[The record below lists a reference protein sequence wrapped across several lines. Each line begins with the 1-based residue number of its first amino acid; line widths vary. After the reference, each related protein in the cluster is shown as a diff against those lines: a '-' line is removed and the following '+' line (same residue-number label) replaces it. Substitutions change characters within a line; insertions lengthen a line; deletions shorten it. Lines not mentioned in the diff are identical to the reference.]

1 MKPQLIILLLIVAA
15 AFYESYLKGPAQLLF
30 GYAKTAVA
38 AVTIVY
44 LLYSFY
50 RSPDEFYVALDFVKD
65 YFSRSDGG
73 MAKQIDRLIDGK
85 PKFGRQVSPL
95 LKKKVAAD
103 QEWRCGDCK
112 AILDASYEVDH
123 TVPLFKGGSNDAQ
136 NLVAL
141 CRNCHGKKTVA
152 DRLKPY

>member
-1 MKPQLIILLLIVAA
+1 MKPQLLILLLIVAV
-15 AFYESYLKGPAQLLF
+15 AFYESYLKGPAQLLL
-30 GYAKTAVA
+30 GYAKTAA
-38 AVTIVY
+38 AAATICY
-44 LLYSFY
+44 LLYTFY
-50 RSPDEFYVALDFVKD
+50 RSPDEFYIALDFVKD
-65 YFSRSDGG
+65 YFSRTNGG
-73 MAKQIDRLIDGK
+73 LTNHLDRLIQGK

-123 TVPLFKGGSNDAQ
+123 TVPLFKGGSNDAH

-152 DRLKPY
+152 DRLKSY